1 MRVAEL
7 PGVGQPLRMATRPI
21 PEPGPGEVRVRVQA
35 CGVCGSDLF
44 LQKGGFGRPLP
55 IVPGHEASGVVDAV
69 GPGVDGWRPGEQAA
83 LYYITT
89 PPDDPWAA
97 RGVPNRSPDVVRMGV
112 DVDGAFAEYVLR
124 PADAL
129 IRAPAPVDPGVLA
142 VLTDAVATPLHAL
155 KRVARVMPGET
166 VVVLGVA
173 TASVSTASTPGSTG
187 AGARIRA
194 SAGRSTYSANA
205 PSTST
210 PMRTTSGLRL
220 GTPCAAQRSPGGV
233 VM

>member
-1 MRVAEL
+1 MRAMEL
-7 PGVGQPLRMATRPI
+7 RAFGAPLEPTEKPV

-69 GPGVDGWRPGEQAA
+69 GPDVEGWRPGEQAA

-89 PPDDPWAA
+89 PPGDRWAA
-97 RGVPNRSPDVVRMGV
+97 QGVPNRSPDVVRMGV

-129 IRAPAPVDPGVLA
+129 IR
-142 VLTDAVATPLHAL
+142 
-155 KRVARVMPGET
+155 
-166 VVVLGVA
+166 
-173 TASVSTASTPGSTG
+173 G
-187 AGARIRA
+187 AGP
-194 SAGRSTYSANA
+194 GR
-205 PSTST
+205 P
-210 PMRTTSGLRL
+210 RR
-220 GTPCAAQRSPGGV
+220 RSPC
-233 VM
+233 